1 MHLPGR
7 SRGQSRAERERVI
20 DRVAAD
26 VAEHAT
32 AVSQAEESTTLPSR
46 YLVEHA
52 THVADLRHIDDVIDR
67 RVEETVIEA
76 EDTSEHYLR
85 RAVGAPP
92 VGSRRR
98 EVWRERAGAVEQY
111 RMTYAITD
119 QDKPLGL
126 KPSDT
131 QQVIAYWSVI
141 QKAKV
146 IQPELAVKQARRIG
160 RGVS

>member
-1 MHLPGR
+1 MHLGAGR
-7 SRGQSRAERERVI
+7 SCNRRGWRRPERAHL
-20 DRVAAD
+20 
-26 VAEHAT
+26 EHAT
-32 AVSQAEESTTLPSR
+32 DI
-46 YLVEHA
+46 
-52 THVADLRHIDDVIDR
+52 ADLRHIDDVIDR

-98 EVWRERAGAVEQY
+98 EVWRERARAVEQY

-119 QDKPLGL
+119 QDMPLGL
-126 KPSDT
+126 KPRDT
-131 QQVIAYWSVI
+131 QQLIAYWGVV
-141 QKAKV
+141 QEAKV

-160 RGVS
+160 RGVA

>member
-1 MHLPGR
+1 MHLGAGR
-7 SRGQSRAERERVI
+7 SCNRRGWRRPERAHL
-20 DRVAAD
+20 
-26 VAEHAT
+26 EHAT
-32 AVSQAEESTTLPSR
+32 DI
-46 YLVEHA
+46 
-52 THVADLRHIDDVIDR
+52 ADLRHIDDVIDR

-98 EVWRERAGAVEQY
+98 EVWRERARAVERY

-119 QDKPLGL
+119 QDMPLGL
-126 KPSDT
+126 KPRDT
-131 QQVIAYWSVI
+131 QQLIAYWGVV
-141 QKAKV
+141 QEAKV

-160 RGVS
+160 RGVA